1 MLFIDCYIYIIVIYN
16 ITHNL
21 SNLPPKG
28 DTQAI
33 HFLYF
38 FISTWIV
45 CLQQKGQN
53 FLNSNRLG
61 VLCRFFWVI
70 YLEIPIDCLLTPF
83 RTQRVHSKITV
94 TRASLPLAMNLP
106 WIFDSRNSSIFR
118 SKMKKKKKNW

>member
-38 FISTWIV
+38 FIST
-45 CLQQKGQN
+45 
-53 FLNSNRLG
+53 
-61 VLCRFFWVI
+61 
-70 YLEIPIDCLLTPF
+70 
-83 RTQRVHSKITV
+83 
-94 TRASLPLAMNLP
+94 
-106 WIFDSRNSSIFR
+106 
-118 SKMKKKKKNW
+118 